1 MEVAPK
7 KLVGSAH
14 GLACAV
20 AQGRLHCCDYTKYPS
35 ETKPQVERRCVY
47 YILVHPQEL
56 RGVYSQTVMCLINN
70 TSIMNSD
77 RHLCTSS

>member
-20 AQGRLHCCDYTKYPS
+20 AQGRLHCCDYNKYPCKS
-35 ETKPQVERRCVY
+35 KSQVEMKSVY
-47 YILVHPQEL
+47 YTLVYPQDL
-56 RGVYSQTVMCLINN
+56 RGVARQSCV
-70 TSIMNSD
+70 
-77 RHLCTSS
+77 

>member
-20 AQGRLHCCDYTKYPS
+20 AQGRLHCCDYNKYPCKS
-35 ETKPQVERRCVY
+35 KSQVEMKSVI
-47 YILVHPQEL
+47 IL
-56 RGVYSQTVMCLINN
+56 
-70 TSIMNSD
+70 
-77 RHLCTSS
+77 

>member
-20 AQGRLHCCDYTKYPS
+20 AQGRLHCCDYTKCPS
-35 ETKPQVERRCVY
+35 ETKSQVERRC
-47 YILVHPQEL
+47 HPQEL
-56 RGVYSQTVMCLINN
+56 RGVYSQTVMCLIN
-70 TSIMNSD
+70 TSIMNSK